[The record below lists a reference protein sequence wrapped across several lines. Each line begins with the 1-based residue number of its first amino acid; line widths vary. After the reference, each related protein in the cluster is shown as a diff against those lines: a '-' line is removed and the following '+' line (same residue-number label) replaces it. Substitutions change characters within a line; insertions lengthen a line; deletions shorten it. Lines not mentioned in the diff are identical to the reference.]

1 MHKSGLVS
9 MLLGAAFVLGLGVTA
24 SQAGPTLEHR
34 KAVMKGI
41 VGHIKAL
48 GAVAKGK
55 AQADAGTVVHA
66 MALDELSASIKFLFP
81 KDSGGG
87 ESRAKPEIWIEWA
100 KFEAAA
106 HALSAATPA
115 LVVAAKSGDAGQ
127 IGAAIG
133 PVGKACGGC
142 HKPFRVPKK
151 K

>member
-1 MHKSGLVS
+1 MRRFGFASVVIAVALS
-9 MLLGAAFVLGLGVTA
+9 FSFTA
-24 SQAGPTLEHR
+24 VRAGSTQEHR
-34 KAVMKGI
+34 KAVMQGI

-55 AQADAGTVVHA
+55 AKADAGTVVHA
-66 MALDELSASIKFLFP
+66 MALDELSASVKFLFP
-81 KDSGGG
+81 KGSGGG
-87 ESRAKPEIWIEWA
+87 DSRSKPEIWTEWD

-115 LVVAAKSGDAGQ
+115 LVAAAKTGDAGQ

-142 HKPFRVPKK
+142 HKPFRKPKK